1 MLPELILGFP
11 NGQRDVTSRD
21 FTHLNQ
27 PIEILEQKKSVKLFK
42 TKTVKF
48 K

>member
-21 FTHLNQ
+21 FTRLNQ
-27 PIEILEQKKSVKLFK
+27 PIEILEQKICKIIQN
-42 TKTVKF
+42 
-48 K
+48 